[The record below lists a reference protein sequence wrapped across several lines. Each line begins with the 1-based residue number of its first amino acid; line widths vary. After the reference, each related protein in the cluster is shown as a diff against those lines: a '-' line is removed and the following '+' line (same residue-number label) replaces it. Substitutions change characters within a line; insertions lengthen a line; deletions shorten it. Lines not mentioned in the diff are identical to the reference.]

1 MFLSLPVTD
10 APVLDTKVVCN
21 FSSIKTTKGV
31 KYSILKDEWLY
42 ETANDEPFAYELCFF
57 SLRLNGC
64 TSTKFAHY
72 RSQSLHVNFDVVK
85 VFVRPLS
92 ISLYFSKSKLDDF
105 LWL

>member
-42 ETANDEPFAYELCFF
+42 KTANDEPFAYELCFF
-57 SLRLNGC
+57 LVYDETDAPARSLLIIAL
-64 TSTKFAHY
+64 KAFM
-72 RSQSLHVNFDVVK
+72 
-85 VFVRPLS
+85 
-92 ISLYFSKSKLDDF
+92 
-105 LWL
+105 